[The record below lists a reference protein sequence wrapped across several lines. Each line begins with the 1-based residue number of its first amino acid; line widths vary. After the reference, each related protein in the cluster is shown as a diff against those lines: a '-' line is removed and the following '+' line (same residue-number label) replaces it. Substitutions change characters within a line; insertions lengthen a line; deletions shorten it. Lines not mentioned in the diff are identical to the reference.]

1 MRIALVVVYY
11 LPSAKSSAK
20 LINDLALELIK
31 QGHEAMVIAPDNSIP
46 TETQVTTESGI
57 TVFRAR
63 TGQIEGANLLV
74 RGWNEIRL
82 SSALW
87 KAGRKFFQSHPCDLV
102 ATYSPSIFF
111 DGLVERLRDLWKCT
125 SYLILRDIFPQWA
138 IDANALKKGLAYYY
152 FKRREMSQYRAADV
166 IGVQSPAN
174 LAYFRER
181 GLDSQFQLEVLYNWA
196 DSSVPAAPSIDYRKA
211 WGLQDKVVFLY
222 GGNIG
227 VAQDLDNLLRLAENL
242 RDDPRVVIL
251 LVGEGN
257 QVDRLR
263 TMSAAKGLTNFQIRD
278 SLSQSEYA
286 GMVGQ
291 FDVGLI
297 SLHRDLKTHN
307 YPGKL
312 LSYLVVSLPVLA
324 SINPGNDV
332 KVLIEEARAGFV
344 VENGDDAAL
353 ADRARRLSNDINL
366 RRELGA
372 NGRKLLER
380 AFSASSAATQILS
393 HVRPRR

>member
-1 MRIALVVVYY
+1 VRIALVVVYY

-20 LINDLALELIK
+20 LIHDLALELIK
-31 QGHEAMVIAPDNSIP
+31 QGHEATVIAPDNSIP

-87 KAGRKFFQSHPCDLV
+87 KAGRKFFESHPCDLV
-102 ATYSPSIFF
+102 VFYSPPIFF
-111 DGLVERLRDLWKCT
+111 DGLVERLRALWKCP
-125 SYLILRDIFPQWA
+125 SYLVLRDIFPQWA
-138 IDANALKKGLAYYY
+138 VDANVLRKGLPYYY
-152 FKRREMSQYRAADV
+152 FKRREMAQYRAADV

-174 LAYFRER
+174 LDYFRER
-181 GLDSQFQLEVLYNWA
+181 ALDTQFHLEVLHNWS
-196 DSSVPAAPSIDYRKA
+196 DVSVPPVASTDYRKA
-211 WGLQDKVVFLY
+211 WGLQGKVVFLY

-227 VAQDLDNLLRLAENL
+227 VAQDLDNLVRLAESL
-242 RDDPRVVIL
+242 RDDPRAVIL

-257 QVDRLR
+257 QVERLR
-263 TMSAAKGLTNFQIRD
+263 AIAAAKGLSNFQIRE
-278 SLSQSEYA
+278 SLSQADYA

-307 YPGKL
+307 VPGKL
-312 LSYLVVSLPVLA
+312 LSYLVVSLPILA
-324 SINPGNDV
+324 SVNPGNDM
-332 KVLIEEARAGFV
+332 KGLIEEGKAGFV
-344 VENGDDAAL
+344 VENGDDATL
-353 ADRARRLSNDINL
+353 TDRARRLLNDSTL
-366 RRELGA
+366 RRELGTQ
-372 NGRKLLER
+372 GRKLLER
-380 AFSASSAATQILS
+380 VFSASSAAKQILS
-393 HVRPRR
+393 HLPSRH